1 MPVEQRDDEIR
12 ISAPLTDDDIAQ
24 LRAGQHV
31 RFYGT
36 IYTARDA
43 AHRRLMAAAEKGEP
57 LPVELKGQI
66 IYYVGPTP
74 PRPGRIIGSAG
85 PTTSVRMDP
94 FTPKL
99 LDLGV
104 KMTIGKGGRGPLV
117 QRALQQHKAAYCLAI
132 GGAGALL
139 SKSIRSVEVIAYEDL
154 GTESIKKLEVEGFA
168 AIVCCDMLG
177 GDLLQQGKDQW
188 RQQDKLGSYTP
199 VAPVATDDH
208 NGGGAA

>member
-1 MPVEQRDDEIR
+1 MSVEQKDGEIR
-12 ISAPLTDDDIAQ
+12 ISSPLTEEDIAQ
-24 LRAGQHV
+24 LRIGQHV

-43 AHRRLMAAAEKGEP
+43 AHRRMLQAIEKGEP
-57 LPVELKGQI
+57 LPFDLKGQI

-85 PTTSVRMDP
+85 PTTAMRMDP

-99 LDLGV
+99 LELGL
-104 KMTIGKGGRGPLV
+104 KIAIGKGGRGPRV
-117 QRALQQHKAAYCLAI
+117 QRALQEHKAAYCLAI

-154 GTESIKKLEVEGFA
+154 GTESIKRLEVEGFP
-168 AIVCCDMLG
+168 AIVCCDMYG
-177 GDLLQQGKDQW
+177 GDLLLQGKEQW
-188 RQQDKLGSYTP
+188 RQQERLGSYQP
-199 VAPVATDDH
+199 VAPLAEDK
-208 NGGGAA
+208 NGGGA

>member
-1 MPVEQRDDEIR
+1 MPVERKDSETR
-12 ISAPLTDDDIAQ
+12 ISGPLTDEDIAQ
-24 LRAGQHV
+24 LRAGEHV

-43 AHRRLMAAAEKGEP
+43 AHRRLLATAEAGEP
-57 LPVELKGQI
+57 LPFDLAGQI

-99 LDLGV
+99 LELGV
-104 KMTIGKGGRGPLV
+104 KMTIGKGGRGPRV
-117 QRALQQHKAAYCLAI
+117 QRALREHKAAYCLAI

-139 SKSIRSVEVIAYEDL
+139 SKTIRSVQVIAYEDL
-154 GTESIKKLEVEGFA
+154 GTESIKRLEVEGFP
-168 AIVCCDMLG
+168 AIVCCDMYG
-177 GDLLQQGKDQW
+177 GDLLLQGKERW
-188 RQQDKLGSYTP
+188 RQREKLGAYQP
-199 VAPVATDDH
+199 VAPLAEE
-208 NGGGAA
+208 G